1 MRQCHHAGMPDDAAL
16 IAELLDMPAAPTVPG
31 ELLGPAHAASVEH
44 ALYRAAQGMEV
55 HTTTVDSMGRETVT
69 TKQLPPN
76 VAAAQALLGA
86 IVPDRYGTGGA
97 GQAGPAQAGI
107 TLHITCNG
115 LPLSQFVAK
124 PVIEGEIVPTL
135 PRPA

>member
-1 MRQCHHAGMPDDAAL
+1 MATDADDPFGLVAVAATFTV
-16 IAELLDMPAAPTVPG
+16 PAVPG

-44 ALYRAAQGMEV
+44 ALYRAAQGMTVETV
-55 HTTTVDSMGRETVT
+55 TTDHAGRETVT

-76 VAAAQALLGA
+76 VTAAQALLAA
-86 IVPDRYGTGGA
+86 IVPDRYGTGGV
-97 GQAGPAQAGI
+97 GQAGQLGQAGI

-135 PRPA
+135 PGPA

>member
-1 MRQCHHAGMPDDAAL
+1 MATDADDPFGLVAVAATFTV
-16 IAELLDMPAAPTVPG
+16 PATPAVPG

-44 ALYRAAQGMEV
+44 ALYRAAQGMTVETV
-55 HTTTVDSMGRETVT
+55 TTDHAGRETVT

-76 VAAAQALLGA
+76 VIAAQALLAA

-97 GQAGPAQAGI
+97 GQAGQGGAGI

-115 LPLSQFVAK
+115 LPLSQFKA
-124 PVIEGEIVPTL
+124 IEGEIVPTL
-135 PRPA
+135 PGPG